1 MHPALRLS
9 NLDAFSPSVRET
21 ANSLL
26 SGGEVYTIG
35 SDGVGYILGGRL
47 SELLAFLPVFYA
59 NLDPAGIPSSDTIA
73 AMYAAGNHID
83 AVAAAAFSLDAISKL
98 PIIPRDVY
106 PELWVRAWFWIEW
119 LHTYREHLH
128 RLPDPKYLY
137 GMFAELVIQCRAA
150 GLEELVGAT
159 PGVRQVVVAAWNLCL
174 DGPDPGANG
183 LRSVS
188 TFLKSD
194 LMKLG
199 SSSLQEY
206 VEGAG
211 GFDSLADII
220 IKHLGRA
227 LVGDQMPETCVT
239 HCIAALVFI
248 SRGGQLSTASLFDA
262 ALRRHGLLRAI
273 VACTC
278 SLNSVAAGHSNRIF
292 LLSICL
298 NLLGTNL
305 TQLPGRAWLSDAIQ
319 AGFLRALVLVAST
332 HPTSTEID
340 EQVQLILTRVLPGYM
355 VYHSILVHV
364 RASLLEVEPLLK
376 SDSFMASKSFGLWQR
391 FYGVVRERLDFL
403 DIFDATPSVLYKACD
418 NMACSKIRPKSELQ
432 RCSTCRDLYYCSRQ
446 CQIIDWRA
454 GHRLQCELFCGIRSL
469 PEEQQCSKQD
479 RSFMRALLHR
489 DYLTHRPTIFAQEI
503 SHLKKTPHQLHQVRF
518 DYTSGP
524 LVINVDPWPTHDN
537 LVQDCRFS
545 ADLIAR
551 YQNHGSRAAA
561 SAGRLVVHVIVIPNG
576 LKYIPLES
584 LPAAAG
590 PRDFQRNMRSFKES
604 G

>member
-9 NLDAFSPSVRET
+9 NLDTFSPSVRET

-26 SGGEVYTIG
+26 SGGQVYMIG
-35 SDGVGYILGGRL
+35 SDGVRYILGGRL
-47 SELLAFLPVFYA
+47 SEFLAFLPVFYA

-83 AVAAAAFSLDAISKL
+83 AVAAAVFSLDIISKL
-98 PIIPRDVY
+98 PIIPRNVY

-137 GMFAELVIQCRAA
+137 AMFAELVIQCRAA

-174 DGPDPGANG
+174 DDADPGGNG
-183 LRSVS
+183 LRSS
-188 TFLKSD
+188 LDLPQERPDGTRLFL
-194 LMKLG
+194 
-199 SSSLQEY
+199 
-206 VEGAG
+206 
-211 GFDSLADII
+211 
-220 IKHLGRA
+220 
-227 LVGDQMPETCVT
+227 
-239 HCIAALVFI
+239 
-248 SRGGQLSTASLFDA
+248 
-262 ALRRHGLLRAI
+262 
-273 VACTC
+273 
-278 SLNSVAAGHSNRIF
+278 AAGICGRRIID
-292 LLSICL
+292 LLTRRL
-298 NLLGTNL
+298 FEPLGANL

-319 AGFLRALVLVAST
+319 AGFLHALVLVAST

-355 VYHSILVHV
+355 VYRSILVHV

-391 FYGVVRERLDFL
+391 FYGIVRERLDFL

-418 NMACSKIRPKSELQ
+418 NMTCWEIRPKSELQ

-446 CQIIDWRA
+446 CQTIDWRA

-469 PEEQQCSKQD
+469 PEEQQCSNQD
-479 RSFMRALLHR
+479 RSFMRTLLHR
-489 DYLTHRPTIFAQEI
+489 DYITHRPTIFAQEI
-503 SHLKKTPHQLHQVRF
+503 SHLKKAPHQLHQVRF
-518 DYTSGP
+518 DYMRGP
-524 LVINVDPWPTHDN
+524 LVINVDPWPTHDT
-537 LVQDCRFS
+537 LVQDCRFP

-551 YQNHGSRAAA
+551 HQNHGSRAAA
-561 SAGRLVVHVIVIPNG
+561 SAGQLVVHVMVIPNG
-576 LKYIPLES
+576 LKYHW
-584 LPAAAG
+584 
-590 PRDFQRNMRSFKES
+590 K
-604 G
+604 